1 MVLTKDSG
9 WLSLSYN
16 SKNILITRAYYEDT
30 TGRSPLYCH
39 FYYRE
44 ETGILKGTSCFKNGK
59 KDGPSFG
66 FNDRGDIMW
75 TTTYDKGKFV
85 SETKFSGYDPD
96 ADADSYYP
104 HIASAT
110 WQKFLVRNFRYP
122 QEALD
127 KNIQG
132 KVVISFIVSADG
144 RLSDFKVEESVHP
157 DMDAEAIRVL
167 KACPDWQPAMRDG
180 KKVSMRTDMPFV
192 FKLG

>member
-1 MVLTKDSG
+1 MKTYLFIAAIILSYSSSQANDTLYHYTTYKYDSSIKYVHKMILTKDSG

-59 KDGPSFG
+59 KDGPTFG

-85 SETKFSGYDPD
+85 SET
-96 ADADSYYP
+96 
-104 HIASAT
+104 
-110 WQKFLVRNFRYP
+110 
-122 QEALD
+122 
-127 KNIQG
+127 
-132 KVVISFIVSADG
+132 
-144 RLSDFKVEESVHP
+144 
-157 DMDAEAIRVL
+157 
-167 KACPDWQPAMRDG
+167 
-180 KKVSMRTDMPFV
+180 
-192 FKLG
+192 